1 MVDEYQF
8 LEARAHGADIVLL
21 IVAALSKSQLKDFYD
36 LATELGMSAL
46 VEVHTPQ
53 ELESAM
59 DINPR
64 MIGIN
69 SRNLKTLEVDPVAF
83 SELIPAIPHEIIRV
97 AESGIS
103 TRGDVEFAQNAG
115 ANVILVGEAF
125 VKAGDPISAMQELL
139 GRR

>member
-1 MVDEYQF
+1 
-8 LEARAHGADIVLL
+8 
-21 IVAALSKSQLKDFYD
+21 
-36 LATELGMSAL
+36 
-46 VEVHTPQ
+46 
-53 ELESAM
+53 
-59 DINPR
+59 
-64 MIGIN
+64 
-69 SRNLKTLEVDPVAF
+69 LKTLDVDPVAF

-115 ANVILVGEAF
+115 ANVILVGEAL